1 MSETNARPSAHSWMA
16 ALLLLGLLALLLAG
30 CNGLPRGDRGLTEP
44 LTAPPPTPSF
54 TPTSTAGPGTATAT
68 PAPGT
73 GTPTPTNTPTNT
85 PTPAGPTPTSQSIP
99 PTSPAMTGVPPPL
112 NAGATGTPEAQ
123 APGSQPAVQGT
134 GGAATFENPVIKEN
148 FADPFLLKA
157 DDGYWYAY
165 ATNLSLPRMSAA
177 IKNIQ
182 VARSQDLLRWEMLP
196 DALPVLPK
204 WAKAAGSLVWAP
216 EVAKLD
222 QNYVMYYT
230 ARDKASNKQCV
241 GVATAAKPEGRF
253 KDTSDKPLV
262 CQAKEGG
269 TIDASPFR
277 DDNKLYLYYK
287 NDGNCCNY
295 PTYIYVQ
302 ELAPDGLS
310 LVGEPVRLVRNDKQW
325 EGTVVE
331 APTMLKRDGKYYLF
345 YSANSYAGIEYAVGY
360 ATCESA
366 TGPCTDAPE
375 NPILKS
381 QMQKPPDMVVGPGH
395 QAIIQVDGQ
404 DWLVYHVWEILPEG
418 RRGDR
423 RLMYM
428 NRLDW
433 QGGKPVV
440 VGPLTGPQ
448 PAP

>member
-1 MSETNARPSAHSWMA
+1 MKKTPISHRAAA
-16 ALLLLGLLALLLAG
+16 ALLLVLLILLAG
-30 CNGLPRGDRGLTEP
+30 CNGLQPGDRGLTEP

-54 TPTSTAGPGTATAT
+54 TPTPTAGPGTATAT

-73 GTPTPTNTPTNT
+73 TTPTPTATFT
-85 PTPAGPTPTSQSIP
+85 PTPTPSGASPTPQPVP
-99 PTSPAMTGVPPPL
+99 PTSPAMTAVAPPI
-112 NAGATGTPEAQ
+112 NAGETVTPAPGTPA
-123 APGSQPAVQGT
+123 AGTPAAS
-134 GGAATFENPVIKEN
+134 GASFENPILREN

-165 ATNLSLPRMSAA
+165 ATNANG
-177 IKNIQ
+177 KNIQ
-182 VARSQDLLRWEMLP
+182 TGRSKDLLKWELLP
-196 DALPVLPK
+196 DAMPALAK
-204 WAKAAGSLVWAP
+204 WAKPGGSLVWAP
-216 EVAKLD
+216 EVAKVA

-241 GVATAAKPEGRF
+241 GAAVSTKPEGKF

-269 TIDASPFR
+269 TIDPDPFADGDKR
-277 DDNKLYLYYK
+277 YLYYK
-287 NDGNCCNY
+287 NDGNCCGI
-295 PTYIYVQ
+295 PTYIYAQ

-325 EGTVVE
+325 EGSVIE
-331 APTMLKRDGKYYLF
+331 APTMFKHDGKYYLF
-345 YSANSYAGIEYAVGY
+345 YSANNYAGVEYAVGY
-360 ATCESA
+360 ATCEGPL
-366 TGPCTDAPE
+366 GPCTDAPE

-381 QMQKPPDMVVGPGH
+381 QMQPPPNMVVGPGH
-395 QAIIQVDGQ
+395 QTIIQLDGQ
-404 DWLVYHVWEILPEG
+404 DWLVYHAWEVLAGG

-423 RLMYM
+423 RQMWM

-433 QGGKPVV
+433 QDGKPVV